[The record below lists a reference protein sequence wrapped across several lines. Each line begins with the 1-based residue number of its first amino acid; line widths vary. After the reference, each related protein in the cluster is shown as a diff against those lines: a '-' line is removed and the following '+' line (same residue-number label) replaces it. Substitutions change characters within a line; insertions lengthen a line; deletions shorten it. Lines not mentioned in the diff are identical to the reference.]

1 MPRIPEALE
10 GASSCASK
18 ARQFDRGSYN
28 VKLEGFGRPMEIDR
42 NIMGVTIAIDG
53 VEMPHEGS

>member
-1 MPRIPEALE
+1 MPSIPEALE
-10 GASSCASK
+10 GASSCASN

-28 VKLEGFGRPMEIDR
+28 VKLEGIGRPMEIDR
-42 NIMGVTIAIDG
+42 NIMGVTVAFDG